1 MWSVKLLHLF
11 KQSYATGS
19 NTPMRSG
26 LGKMEDAT
34 GKFQLIPSQVSDNN
48 KVIGTC
54 YSSFRGEEEGDGEKE
69 ARMEYSLDVYH
80 IEVVFSVNRAQ
91 HKF

>member
-1 MWSVKLLHLF
+1 MLHLF
-11 KQSYATGS
+11 KQSYATG
-19 NTPMRSG
+19 
-26 LGKMEDAT
+26 
-34 GKFQLIPSQVSDNN
+34 KFQLIPPQVSDNN

-54 YSSFRGEEEGDGEKE
+54 YSSFRGQEEGEGEKE
-69 ARMEYSLDVYH
+69 AKMEYSLDVHH

>member
-1 MWSVKLLHLF
+1 MLHLF

-26 LGKMEDAT
+26 LGKMGCNMLL
-34 GKFQLIPSQVSDNN
+34 GKFQLIPPQVSDNN
-48 KVIGTC
+48 KVRGTC
-54 YSSFRGEEEGDGEKE
+54 YSSFRGKEEGEGEKE
-69 ARMEYSLDVYH
+69 AKMEYSLDVYH

>member
-1 MWSVKLLHLF
+1 MLHLF

-80 IEVVFSVNRAQ
+80 TEVVFSVNRAQ

>member
-1 MWSVKLLHLF
+1 
-11 KQSYATGS
+11 
-19 NTPMRSG
+19 MRPG

-34 GKFQLIPSQVSDNN
+34 GKFQLILPQVSDNN

-54 YSSFRGEEEGDGEKE
+54 YSSFSGQEEGEGEKE
-69 ARMEYSLDVYH
+69 AKMEYSLDVYH
-80 IEVVFSVNRAQ
+80 SEVVFSVNRGQ